1 MVSDSQLEQVTS
13 GQLVVNAAVGYD
25 ADIWVI
31 NAGVNNLFDTEYADY
46 LDGYNRVMDS
56 NIQFN
61 QHMPAM
67 GMGD

>member
-1 MVSDSQLEQVTS
+1 
-13 GQLVVNAAVGYD
+13 VVNDAVGYD